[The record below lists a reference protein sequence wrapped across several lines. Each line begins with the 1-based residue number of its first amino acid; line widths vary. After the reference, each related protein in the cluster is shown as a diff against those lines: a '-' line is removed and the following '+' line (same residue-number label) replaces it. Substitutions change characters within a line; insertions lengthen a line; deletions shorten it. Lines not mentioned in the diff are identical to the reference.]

1 MATSPESKQII
12 VLVVCGKTLLGLG
25 TDYFPD
31 YCFVFETITGNLTIA
46 SYTQNG
52 FRDSSLR

>member
-1 MATSPESKQII
+1 MATGPESKQMI

-31 YCFVFETITGNLTIA
+31 YYCFVFETITGNLTKPLVHKMVSVTVA
-46 SYTQNG
+46 
-52 FRDSSLR
+52 

>member
-31 YCFVFETITGNLTIA
+31 YRFVFEMITGNLTKLLA
-46 SYTQNG
+46 HKMVFVTVA
-52 FRDSSLR
+52 

>member
-1 MATSPESKQII
+1 MATGPESKQMI

-31 YCFVFETITGNLTIA
+31 YCFVFETITGNLTKPLVHKMVSVTVA
-46 SYTQNG
+46 
-52 FRDSSLR
+52 

>member
-12 VLVVCGKTLLGLG
+12 VLVVCGKTLLSLG

-31 YCFVFETITGNLTIA
+31 YRFVFEMIIGNLTKLLA
-46 SYTQNG
+46 HKMVFVTVA
-52 FRDSSLR
+52 

>member
-1 MATSPESKQII
+1 MAISPESKQMI

-31 YCFVFETITGNLTIA
+31 YCFVFETITGNLTKPLVHKMVSVTVA
-46 SYTQNG
+46 
-52 FRDSSLR
+52 